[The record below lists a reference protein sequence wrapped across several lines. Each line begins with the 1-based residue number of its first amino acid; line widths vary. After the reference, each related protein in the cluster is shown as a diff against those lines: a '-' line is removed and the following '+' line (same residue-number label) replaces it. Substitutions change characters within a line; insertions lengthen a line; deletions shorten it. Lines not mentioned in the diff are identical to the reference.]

1 MLSLPIPQTNLSPE
15 KSLIIWSQFNPKILS
30 EVSRNWEK
38 LQFIQA
44 STRLVYK
51 ERKIRFTKELEK
63 FMQFSNFI

>member
-15 KSLIIWSQFNPKILS
+15 KSLIIWSQLNPKILS

-38 LQFIQA
+38 LQVIQA
-44 STRLVYK
+44 STGSVYE
-51 ERKIRFTKELEK
+51 ERKIRFTKELEE